1 MAVIARYLADTSALA
16 RMRHP
21 AVAEQLAPLI
31 QAGLV
36 ATCPVIDLE
45 VLFSARTPAEY
56 VQVRED
62 RSRAYEYLPVDE
74 RVWRRAEAV
83 QAVLAQRSQLRSV
96 GIPDLL
102 IAAVAYLHRIPV
114 LHYDADFEHVAAV
127 TEQDVRWVVPRGS
140 VP

>member
-1 MAVIARYLADTSALA
+1 VAVLARCLVDPSALA
-16 RMRHP
+16 RMRYP

-31 QAGLV
+31 EAGLV
-36 ATCPVIDLE
+36 ATCPVIDME
-45 VLFSARTPAEY
+45 VLFSTRSPAEY

-96 GIPDLL
+96 GIPGLL
-102 IAAVAYLHRIPV
+102 IAAVADLHRIPV
-114 LHYDADFEHVAAV
+114 LHYDADYEHVAAV
-127 TEQDVRWVVPRGS
+127 TEQEVRWVVPRGS

>member
-1 MAVIARYLADTSALA
+1 MAVIARYLVDTSALA

-21 AVAEQLAPLI
+21 AVAQQLVPLI
-31 QAGLV
+31 EAGLV
-36 ATCPVIDLE
+36 ASCPVVDME
-45 VLFSARTPAEY
+45 ALFSTRTPAEY
-56 VQVRED
+56 VRVRED
-62 RSRAYEYLPVDE
+62 RSRAYEHLAIDD

-102 IAAVAYLHRIPV
+102 IAAVADLHRIPV
-114 LHYDADFEHVAAV
+114 VHYDADFEHVAAV
-127 TEQDVRWVVPRGS
+127 TEQDVRWVVPRGT

>member
-1 MAVIARYLADTSALA
+1 MAVVARYLVDTSALA

-21 AVAEQLAPLI
+21 AVAQQLVPLI
-31 QAGLV
+31 EAGLV
-36 ATCPVIDLE
+36 ASCPVIDME
-45 VLFSARTPAEY
+45 VLFSTRTPAEY
-56 VQVRED
+56 VRVRED
-62 RSRAYEYLPVDE
+62 RSRAYEHLAIDD

-102 IAAVAYLHRIPV
+102 IAAVADLHRIPV
-114 LHYDADFEHVAAV
+114 VHYDADFEHVAAV
-127 TEQDVRWVVPRGS
+127 TEQDVRWVVPRGT

>member
-1 MAVIARYLADTSALA
+1 MAVVARYLVDTSALA
-16 RMRHP
+16 RMRHA
-21 AVAEQLAPLI
+21 AVADQLVPLI
-31 QAGLV
+31 EAGLV
-36 ATCPVIDLE
+36 ATCPVIDME
-45 VLFSARTPAEY
+45 VLFSTRTPDEY

-83 QAVLAQRSQLRSV
+83 QAVLAQCSQLRAV

-102 IAAVAYLHRIPV
+102 IAAVADLHRIPV
-114 LHYDADFEHVAAV
+114 VHYDADFEHVAAV

>member
-1 MAVIARYLADTSALA
+1 MAVVARYLVDTSALA

-21 AVAEQLAPLI
+21 GVADQLVPLI
-31 QAGLV
+31 EAGLV

-45 VLFSARTPAEY
+45 VLFSTRTPDEY

-83 QAVLAQRSQLRSV
+83 QAVLARCSQLRAV

-102 IAAVAYLHRIPV
+102 IAAVADLHRITV

-127 TEQDVRWVVPRGS
+127 TEQDVRWVVPRAS

>member
-1 MAVIARYLADTSALA
+1 MAVVARYLVDTSALA
-16 RMRHP
+16 RMRHA
-21 AVAEQLAPLI
+21 AVADQLVPLI
-31 QAGLV
+31 EAGLV

-45 VLFSARTPAEY
+45 VLFSTRTPDEY

-62 RSRAYEYLPVDE
+62 RSRAYEYLPVDD

-83 QAVLAQRSQLRSV
+83 QAVLAQRSRLRAV

-102 IAAVAYLHRIPV
+102 IAAVADLHRIPV
-114 LHYDADFEHVAAV
+114 VHYDADFEHVAAV

>member
-1 MAVIARYLADTSALA
+1 MAVVARYLVDTSALA
-16 RMRHP
+16 RMRH
-21 AVAEQLAPLI
+21 ATVAERLVPLI
-31 QAGLV
+31 EAGLV
-36 ATCPVIDLE
+36 ATCSVIDLE
-45 VLFSARTPAEY
+45 VLFSTRTPAEY

-83 QAVLAQRSQLRSV
+83 QAVLAQRSPLRAV

-102 IAAVAYLHRIPV
+102 IAAVADLHRIPV
-114 LHYDADFEHVAAV
+114 VHYDADFEHVAAV
-127 TEQDVRWVVPRGS
+127 TEQDVPWVVPRGS